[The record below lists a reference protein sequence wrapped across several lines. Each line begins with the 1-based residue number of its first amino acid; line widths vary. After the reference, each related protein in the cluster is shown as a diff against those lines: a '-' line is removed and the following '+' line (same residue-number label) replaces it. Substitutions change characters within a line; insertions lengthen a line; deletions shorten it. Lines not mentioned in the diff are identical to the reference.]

1 MKYTKP
7 IILKEGKN
15 YIFVGTAQPDG
26 SIFLESLY
34 AKTDYNDDN
43 YQALTENVLSVR
55 LRLFLINR
63 FQFTE
68 AYYGN
73 SISIQEIGQS
83 QFHRECIG

>member
-34 AKTDYNDDN
+34 AKTEYNDDN
-43 YQALTENVLSVR
+43 YQRFMDYVANETSVDR
-55 LRLFLINR
+55 ER
-63 FQFTE
+63 F
-68 AYYGN
+68 
-73 SISIQEIGQS
+73 ISSFEIVS
-83 QFHRECIG
+83 D

>member
-34 AKTDYNDDN
+34 AKTEYNDDN
-43 YQALTENVLSVR
+43 YQRFIDDVANETSVDR
-55 LRLFLINR
+55 ER
-63 FQFTE
+63 F
-68 AYYGN
+68 
-73 SISIQEIGQS
+73 ISSFEIVS
-83 QFHRECIG
+83 D